1 MKIIAVTGQESVL
14 VEMSVGEMRS
24 LTDFKWHPDPS
35 HSASWRIELQRFKP
49 GQEVEITKTVEYAK
63 DLIDTFRNVIPG
75 LRQQAQRLNKLANE
89 IQIHEPDHT
98 LLPKESA

>member
-24 LTDFKWHPDPS
+24 LTDFTWRPDPS
-35 HSASWRIELQRFKP
+35 HSASWRIELQSFKP
-49 GQEVEITKTVEYAK
+49 GQQVEVTKTLEHAK

-98 LLPKESA
+98 LLPKENA